1 MIQMNGNKECGCC
14 VGDVSSYCKWPFPSV
29 VRSLVFNVRGNIL
42 GLPRERLELLLPEP
56 TTGDDIPPLFEPSR
70 ANERLL
76 IDSPCFY
83 SFRLAEEYINNLCH
97 GMPE

>member
-1 MIQMNGNKECGCC
+1 MIGLDVVVYGHQLLPQCWCRCG
-14 VGDVSSYCKWPFPSV
+14 
-29 VRSLVFNVRGNIL
+29 LVFNVRGNIL
-42 GLPRERLELLLPEP
+42 GLPRERLASSLLP
-56 TTGDDIPPLFEPSR
+56 TFGGDDMAPLFEPSR